1 MMSWTKAV
9 WLEDNEEVEGV
20 VPTVWVDE
28 KKNILWWPKKML
40 HVIKSYKK
48 QEVPKSDWKVF
59 TLIKVKLSDD
69 DEELCQA
76 YAYTDTE
83 TSATELIV
91 DKLTPVS
98 KSKPAA
104 LPFMPKKL
112 FGFEKKEQHSQTFS
126 SSTLKRKAEHNDFDS
141 RSEMSQKN
149 KYDCLSQETALPF
162 MPKKSFGFEK
172 KEQHSQ
178 SFLFSTLKKKVEHN
192 GFDSTGEMSQ
202 TNKYDGLSQKSQT
215 VNEDD
220 SDCNDQDIHFTTQ
233 QSLSPLLN
241 KTNKYNAFS
250 LSQANFQ
257 YRVLHLLT
265 DIKTNGCG
273 KCFVNEGEI
282 EITTEMDNLTEFDK
296 FDSTLDNVSAFNS
309 AKRRLQN
316 IGGKSCQKLVI
327 AMMKSYM
334 TNSLMSKFNMAGGKG
349 KRSFRQTKLYKLI
362 KVCASMAHESYT
374 ESGVDAIVAGA
385 LKRAPFT
392 HAKMP

>member
-98 KSKPAA
+98 KSKPA
-104 LPFMPKKL
+104 
-112 FGFEKKEQHSQTFS
+112 
-126 SSTLKRKAEHNDFDS
+126 
-141 RSEMSQKN
+141 
-149 KYDCLSQETALPF
+149 ALPF